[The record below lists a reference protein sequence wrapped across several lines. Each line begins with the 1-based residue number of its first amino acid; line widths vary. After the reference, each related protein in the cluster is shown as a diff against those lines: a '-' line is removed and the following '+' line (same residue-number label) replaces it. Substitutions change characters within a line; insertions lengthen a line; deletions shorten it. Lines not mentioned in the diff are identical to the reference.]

1 MQEKKKSLQRYWK
14 LIVLWLILISFVLA
28 SFIGH
33 FDKKITGAIILLFG
47 LITEIFSIA
56 FASLITFCGAIPWI
70 GQFLVRIL
78 LWPVTVVVNTLAV
91 SVGLIKVKQGN
102 AKQVLG
108 AKLGTMLLA
117 VGILIGYILG
127 KFI

>member
-1 MQEKKKSLQRYWK
+1 MNNNRTGLQKYWK
-14 LIVLWLILISFVLA
+14 LIALWLILAGFVLA

-33 FDKKITGAIILLFG
+33 FDKKITGAIILLYG
-47 LITEIFSIA
+47 LITEIFSLA
-56 FASLITFCGAIPWI
+56 FATLVTFSGTIPWI
-70 GQFLVRIL
+70 GTFLVRIL
-78 LWPVTVVVNTLAV
+78 LWPVTAVVNTLAV

-108 AKLGTMLLA
+108 AKLGTMLMA
-117 VGILIGYILG
+117 IGILIGYILG

>member
-1 MQEKKKSLQRYWK
+1 MKKNNGYRKYWK
-14 LIVLWLILISFVLA
+14 LIVLWLILISFVLG

-33 FDKKITGAIILLFG
+33 FDKKITGAIILLYG
-47 LITEIFSIA
+47 LITEIFGLA
-56 FASLITFCGAIPWI
+56 FGALITFCGTLPWI

-78 LWPVTVVVNTLAV
+78 LWPVTAVVNALAV

-117 VGILIGYILG
+117 VGILLGYILG

>member
-1 MQEKKKSLQRYWK
+1 MEEKKTFIKKFWK
-14 LIVLWLILISFVLA
+14 LIFLWFILLCFVFA
-28 SFIGH
+28 SYIGK
-33 FDKKITGAIILLFG
+33 FDKKISGATIILYG
-47 LITEIFSIA
+47 LITEIFSVFFAA
-56 FASLITFCGAIPWI
+56 FISYCSVLPWI
-70 GQFLVRIL
+70 GPGVARIL
-78 LWPVTVVVNTLAV
+78 LWPVTAIVNTLAV

-117 VGILIGYILG
+117 IGILIGYILG

>member
-1 MQEKKKSLQRYWK
+1 MKKNNGYRKYWK

-28 SFIGH
+28 SFIAN
-33 FDKKITGAIILLFG
+33 FDKKITGAIILLYG
-47 LITEIFSIA
+47 LTTEIFGLA
-56 FASLITFCGAIPWI
+56 FGALISFCATLPWI
-70 GQFLVRIL
+70 GPFLVRIF
-78 LWPVTVVVNTLAV
+78 LWPVTVVVNALAV

-117 VGILIGYILG
+117 VGILLGYILG